1 MANSRIFL
9 VRSGTN
15 IRNIGREVEKFLRNE
30 RGMAVEGYDS
40 SDKYFVQAKDA
51 TWKNFIGMGKNVQVQ
66 ISRGNSN
73 SEVVVNVGGGRWFDK
88 VIVFFVGFPLFPPMF
103 FAVALGTY
111 LQFKLFSGI
120 FTCIENFIVF
130 GSYSG
135 SSSTSPTSTVQG
147 IWQKISGF
155 LAKI

>member
-30 RGMAVEGYDS
+30 KWLAVEGYDS
-40 SDKYFVQAKDA
+40 SDRYLIQAKGA
-51 TWKNFIGMGKNVQVQ
+51 TWKNFIGMGKTVQVQ

-73 SEVVVNVGGGRWFDK
+73 SEVVVNIGGGRWFDK

-111 LQFKLFSGI
+111 LQYFNFSNVDCSRNVAKNFKFPCQTLTAKSLHKKFLCKLFL
-120 FTCIENFIVF
+120 F
-130 GSYSG
+130 
-135 SSSTSPTSTVQG
+135 P
-147 IWQKISGF
+147 
-155 LAKI
+155 